1 MVKHNSVKT
10 RYQFVYSIIRVYL
23 QTEKVDIV
31 VVVLFYLSLMHKQF
45 CNILEFGRHAMT
57 MSVFVCSLLY
67 TPFYCRHV
75 IQFIYSHSN
84 NISCLFFFF
93 YFNELHTPYRKDN
106 YFRSS
111 RKKIMGNGNIT
122 GKCHIKSL
130 SLSEG
135 LLCGVNRQFTGCKN

>member
-1 MVKHNSVKT
+1 MVKEYSVKT
-10 RYQFVYSIIRVYL
+10 RYQFVYNIIL
-23 QTEKVDIV
+23 
-31 VVVLFYLSLMHKQF
+31 VLADREGRHCRRPLLLISLMHKQF
-45 CNILEFGRHAMT
+45 CNILFGRHAMT
-57 MSVFVCSLLY
+57 MSVFWCSLLY
-67 TPFYCRHV
+67 TLFYCRHV